1 VFGVVIIWGI
11 RWMVGSKMNTQKE
24 SLSEKILRYDDK
36 HLPLPQTLE
45 NVPTE
50 ERVENC
56 YYEESQ
62 GMERREN
69 LC

>member
-1 VFGVVIIWGI
+1 
-11 RWMVGSKMNTQKE
+11 MVGRKRNTRKE
-24 SLSEKILRYDDK
+24 SLSEKSLRNDDK
-36 HLPLPQTLE
+36 HLPLPQFLD

-62 GMERREN
+62 GMERRGN